1 MWIRPAYISES
12 QSRYS
17 DALGRALVLAQN
29 FEQNC
34 KFVLG
39 MWDLGD
45 AFEEGKLSTREE
57 RKAFAKRIMERMLGA
72 VINRL
77 RGDPDITEDQVGLF
91 EAGRVA
97 RNYIAHEAGHPALY
111 TTKTDEAIE
120 EVLPRFIE
128 HVDALARA
136 DNLVAGWSYM
146 IQEEDEHMP
155 SLASTYPRDVL
166 DWILEPLRNAG
177 LVDGPRS

>member
-12 QSRYS
+12 QSRYN

-39 MWDLGD
+39 MWDLAD

-57 RKAFAKRIMERMLGA
+57 RKAFAKKIMERMLGS
-72 VINRL
+72 VLNRM
-77 RGDPDITEDQVGLF
+77 RSDPNIAEEQVALL
-91 EAGRVA
+91 EAGKDA

-111 TTKTDEAIE
+111 TAKIDEAIE
-120 EVLPRFIE
+120 KVLPRFIG
-128 HVDALARA
+128 H
-136 DNLVAGWSYM
+136 
-146 IQEEDEHMP
+146 
-155 SLASTYPRDVL
+155 
-166 DWILEPLRNAG
+166 
-177 LVDGPRS
+177 